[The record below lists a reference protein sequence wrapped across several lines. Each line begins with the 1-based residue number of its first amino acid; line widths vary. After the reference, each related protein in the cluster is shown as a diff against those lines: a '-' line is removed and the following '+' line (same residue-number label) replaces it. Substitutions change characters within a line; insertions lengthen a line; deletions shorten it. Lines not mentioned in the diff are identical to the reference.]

1 MPHGVMPNNKT
12 VGVGQEAALD
22 WSLTGHWL
30 AGGTLTKWCITCIVY
45 SFIYVI
51 ITFPSFS
58 MLLNYLYF
66 NLQSFTLFFPPIV
79 CSILLW
85 GSEQMAVWC
94 SAAYCVKPQQP
105 ETI

>member
-12 VGVGQEAALD
+12 VGFGQEAALD

-30 AGGTLTKWCITCIVY
+30 AGGTLIEWCITCIVY

-66 NLQSFTLFFPPIV
+66 NLPSFTLFFPPN
-79 CSILLW
+79 CLLHPTV
-85 GSEQMAVWC
+85 GE
-94 SAAYCVKPQQP
+94 
-105 ETI
+105 